1 MSELLSQLITPEIQM
16 AFTVVV
22 VLLVILYILSIVC
35 GFSVMFDSILSVG
48 LLTDAIPYLGNAAVI
63 REIISGEQR
72 MHDVLISVGSNMAI
86 SVILVWLTSKAFSEE
101 KHMVSF

>member
-1 MSELLSQLITPEIQM
+1 M
-16 AFTVVV
+16 
-22 VLLVILYILSIVC
+22 LYIKQKNNPTIAQATARVTNPSDSILSIVC